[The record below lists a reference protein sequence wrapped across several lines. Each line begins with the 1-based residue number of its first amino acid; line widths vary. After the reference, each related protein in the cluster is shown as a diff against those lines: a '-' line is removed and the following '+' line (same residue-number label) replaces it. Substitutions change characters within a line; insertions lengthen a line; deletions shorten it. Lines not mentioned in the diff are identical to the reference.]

1 MKRVCIFGGTFN
13 PPHIGHLI
21 MANEVYHALEFDEMR
36 FMPNAIPPHK
46 ETNELETANQ
56 RLEMVRLA
64 IEPFP
69 YFVVET
75 IEMDLG
81 GVSYSFDTMSELQK
95 KEPDTTFSFLIGGDM
110 IAYLPKWHRIDDL
123 MKFVKMIGVK
133 RPGYE
138 LNTQYP
144 VTLIEAPQIDLS
156 STMLRKRI
164 LDKQDVSL
172 LIPNAV
178 QEYIRQESLYES
190 R

>member
-21 MANEVYHALEFDEMR
+21 MANEVYHGLAFDEIR
-36 FMPNAIPPHK
+36 FMPNALPPHK
-46 ETNELETANQ
+46 VGSELCSVKQ
-56 RLEMVRLA
+56 RLDMVQIA

-69 YFVVET
+69 YFSVET
-75 IEMDLG
+75 IELNRG
-81 GVSYSFDTMSELQK
+81 GISYTYDTMYELQK
-95 KEPDTTFSFLIGGDM
+95 REPETKFSFLIGGDM
-110 IAYLPKWHRIDDL
+110 IAYLEKWHRIDEL
-123 MKFVKMIGVK
+123 IKLVQMIGVK

-138 LNTQYP
+138 LKTKYP

-164 LDKQDVSL
+164 SENKDVSL
-172 LIPNAV
+172 LIPHAV
-178 QEYIRQESLYES
+178 HDYIRQEHLYES